1 MAAAVV
7 PLFHRYETPPEPV
20 SVVLAPTQIL
30 PSLFVVPDVSETDMA
45 EEGGAGTVMVV
56 VAVPVQP
63 VTPVAV
69 TVYVV
74 VTPGDTVIAA
84 AVVPVL
90 QE

>member
-1 MAAAVV
+1 
-7 PLFHRYETPPEPV
+7 
-20 SVVLAPTQIL
+20 
-30 PSLFVVPDVSETDMA
+30 MA